1 MPHVDRDGHVRRESS
16 ANGLPPLLVIQA
28 GPGFPLLNE
37 RRRYRKLLALE
48 DHFSVF
54 YWDRSGT
61 GLHSTPPGRI
71 SLDAHLDDTVALLK
85 FLARTSGRKVTMLGI
100 SIGGTLA
107 LLARKRVPEAVERV
121 VAISP
126 DLDTAA
132 ADRNAQERILAAVRD
147 PRWQRLAS
155 KAARLQ
161 PPPCLDPAQF
171 KLRAELLVH
180 LGSVEATS
188 SYTTQV
194 LRIAFSI
201 ARTYGPH
208 RLPRVLANMDASTRT
223 LLPELSRVDLLS
235 HWPRSPVP
243 ADLVF
248 GDADFLSPPEMIE
261 RARPLLGPRD
271 TLRIIPGAAHM
282 AHFDAPA
289 VVRSVVLG
297 ERPSGSVAPVANMH
311 THSNGAFGPDFMAAS
326 RHRR

>member
-1 MPHVDRDGHVRRESS
+1 MESS
-16 ANGLPPLLVIQA
+16 ANGLPPLLIVQA
-28 GPGFPLLNE
+28 GPGIPLLNE

-61 GLHSTPPGRI
+61 GLHVPPAGGPR
-71 SLDAHLDDTVALLK
+71 LDADQDDTVALLK
-85 FLARTSGRKVTMLGI
+85 RIAQTSGHKVTVMGV

-107 LLARKRVPEAVERV
+107 LLARKRVPEIVERV
-121 VAISP
+121 VAVSP

-132 ADRNAQERILAAVRD
+132 ADRHIHTRILAAARD
-147 PRWQRLAS
+147 PRWRGLAA

-161 PPPCLDPAQF
+161 PPPCLDPSQF
-171 KLRAELLVH
+171 KLRAELLAH

-188 SYTTQV
+188 SYGAMV
-194 LRIAFSI
+194 RRFALSI
-201 ARTYGPH
+201 VSTYGPH
-208 RLPRVLANMDASTRT
+208 RLFRVLANMDASTRA
-223 LLPELSRVDLLS
+223 LAPDLSRVDLLS

-243 ADLVF
+243 VDLIF
-248 GDADFLSPPEMIE
+248 GDADFLSPPEVIE

-289 VVRSVVLG
+289 IVRSVVVGDRAL
-297 ERPSGSVAPVANMH
+297 GSVTRLH
-311 THSNGAFGPDFMAAS
+311 THSGGAFGTEPL
-326 RHRR
+326 REH

>member
-1 MPHVDRDGHVRRESS
+1 MPHVDRDGHVRMQSS
-16 ANGLPPLLVIQA
+16 GNGLPPLLVIQA

-37 RRRYRKLLALE
+37 RRRYRKVLALE
-48 DHFSVF
+48 EHFSVF

-61 GLHSTPPGRI
+61 GLHTAPPGRI
-71 SLDAHLDDTVALLK
+71 GLDAHLDDTVALLK
-85 FLARTSGRKVTMLGI
+85 HLARTSGRKVTMLGI

-107 LLARKRVPEAVERV
+107 LLARRRVPEIVERV
-121 VAISP
+121 IAISP

-132 ADRNAQERILAAVRD
+132 ADRYAHERILAAVRQ

-161 PPPCLDPAQF
+161 APPCLDPAQF
-171 KLRAELLVH
+171 KLRAELLGQ
-180 LGSVEATS
+180 LGSLEATS
-188 SYTTQV
+188 SYGMQV
-194 LRIAFSI
+194 LRIALSI
-201 ARTYGPH
+201 CRTYGPH
-208 RLPRVLANMDASTRT
+208 RLPRVLANMDASTRA
-223 LLPELSRVDLLS
+223 LLPELSKVDLVA

-248 GDADFLSPPEMIE
+248 GDADFLSPPEAIE

-271 TLRIIPGAAHM
+271 SLRILPGAGHM

-297 ERPSGSVAPVANMH
+297 DRVSGSAVSNL
-311 THSNGAFGPDFMAAS
+311 HSHSKGDFGLL
-326 RHRR
+326 REH